1 MFLPTGNTLFPLKI
15 LVFFDLPVNSAAQRR
30 EAARFRTFL
39 LKDGYHMLQYSV
51 YARVCNGMDAVEK
64 HRARVRRN
72 LPDNGSIR
80 MLTITEKQYESIE
93 ILLGRLT
100 AADDP
105 CQFEQLTIF

>member
-1 MFLPTGNTLFPLKI
+1 MNKFMRI
-15 LVFFDLPVNSAAQRR
+15 LVFFDLPVKTAAERR
-30 EAARFRTFL
+30 EAARFRKFL
-39 LKDGYHMLQYSV
+39 LNDGYHMLQYSV
-51 YARVCNGMDAVEK
+51 YARVCNGSDAVEK
-64 HRARVRRN
+64 HRARVRQV

-105 CQFEQLTIF
+105 EQMEQLSIF